1 MHALAKSLR
10 PKLGYTFL
18 AIFLSLIAIIPL
30 MWIFFGAVKSRGRII
45 RNPLGLPETWEWGN
59 FVEAWVGGNF
69 STYFLN
75 SILVVVP
82 VVLGV
87 LLLALLASYAFA
99 LMSFRGRD
107 FFFALFLAGMT
118 IPLSVLIIP
127 LFYEMLALKLHNTL
141 WALILP
147 QIAIALP
154 FSILLI
160 YSFIR
165 DLPREILDSGR
176 IDGCTSFGLLRYI
189 VIPLSRPAL
198 LTLLVFNFMW
208 TWNQFLLPT
217 VLIQVDSKRT
227 LPVGLNF
234 FQGQFSNDIPLLMAG
249 ATITFL
255 PIVFIYLLFQRQ
267 FIKGIS
273 AGALKS

>member
-1 MHALAKSLR
+1 MFSLR
-10 PKLGYTFL
+10 RTNGRSLSYTFL
-18 AIFLSLIAIIPL
+18 ALGLSLIVIIPL
-30 MWIFFGAVKSRGRII
+30 MWIFFGAVKDRGRII
-45 RNPLGLPETWEWGN
+45 RNPLGLPEIWHWEN
-59 FVEAWVGGNF
+59 FSEAWVGGNF
-69 STYFLN
+69 STYFIN
-75 SILVVVP
+75 SIVVVIP

-87 LLLALLASYAFA
+87 LLLALLAAYAFA

-107 FFFALFLAGMT
+107 TLFILFLAGMT

-127 LFYEMLALKLHNTL
+127 LFYEMIALHLNNTL

-147 QIAIALP
+147 QVAIALP

-165 DLPREILDSGR
+165 DLPREVLDSGR
-176 IDGCTSFGLLRYI
+176 IDGCNSWNLLRHI
-189 VIPLSRPAL
+189 VAPLSRPAM

-208 TWNQFLLPT
+208 TWNQFLLPI
-217 VLIQVDSKRT
+217 VLIQIDSKRT

-234 FQGQFSNDIPLLMAG
+234 FQGQFANDIPLLMAG
-249 ATITFL
+249 ATITFM
-255 PIVFIYLLFQRQ
+255 PIVIIYLIFQRH
-267 FIKGIS
+267 FIQGIA